1 MNKFAKFALL
11 LLAGTALA
19 ACQEKQEAAPTRPR
33 PVLSVVAQVEP
44 VTSLSFSGTVEA
56 RVETEFGFR
65 ILGRVVA
72 RNVQTGDL
80 VQKGDILAAIDPLAL
95 ELAVKSAQSDLAN
108 SEAQLANAITT
119 EQRQKTLFERQSGA
133 KAAYETAEL
142 ERKTA
147 EAAVAKAKANLRKA
161 SEQLGYAQLVAE
173 FDGVVTST
181 SAEIGQVVSPGQA
194 IATVARP
201 EVRDAVIDV
210 PEALGASLRVGA
222 PFEVA
227 LQLDPTQKARAV
239 VREISPQAD
248 AITRTYRTKLTL
260 LEAPEVMRLGS
271 VITATSS
278 NGGAPTIRLP
288 ASAIRRDEGK
298 TSVWV
303 VDTSTMTVAPREV
316 TIAGDPSAGG
326 SINIASGIQPGERI
340 VTAGVNS
347 LEEGQSI
354 RIDQEMTK

>member
-1 MNKFAKFALL
+1 MNKLSKFAML
-11 LLAGTALA
+11 LLAGSALT
-19 ACQEKQEAAPTRPR
+19 ACQGEQEPEATSPR
-33 PVLSVVAQVEP
+33 PVLSLVAQVEP
-44 VTSLSFSGTVEA
+44 AVQLSLSGTVEA

-80 VQKGDILAAIDPLAL
+80 VKKGDVLAAIDPLAL

-133 KAAYETAEL
+133 KAAYETAQLEL
-142 ERKTA
+142 KTA
-147 EAAVAKAKANLRKA
+147 EAAVAKAKANLGKA
-161 SEQLGYAQLVAE
+161 TEQLGYAQLIAE

-181 SAEIGQVVSPGQA
+181 SAEIGQVVSAGQA

-210 PEALGASLRVGA
+210 PEALGASLQAGA

-227 LQLDPTQKARAV
+227 LQLDPTLRAKAV
-239 VREISPQAD
+239 VREIAPQAD

-260 LEAPEVMRLGS
+260 IDPPDVMRLGS

-278 NGGAPTIRLP
+278 NGTAPAIRLP
-288 ASAIRRDEGK
+288 ASAIRTQDNK
-298 TSVWV
+298 TSVWI
-303 VDTSTMTVAPREV
+303 VDPTSKTVASRAV
-316 TIAGDPSAGG
+316 TVEEAPTAGG
-326 SINIASGIQPGERI
+326 SVAVVSGVEAGDRI

-354 RIDQEMTK
+354 RVDQEMTQ

>member
-1 MNKFAKFALL
+1 MRTLSKFAVL
-11 LLAGTALA
+11 LLAGSALA
-19 ACQEKQEAAPTRPR
+19 ACQAEQQEEKAAPR
-33 PVLSVVAQVEP
+33 PVLSLVVQMEP
-44 VTSLSFSGTVEA
+44 AVQLSLSGTVEA

-80 VQKGDILAAIDPLAL
+80 VKKGDILAAIDPLAL

-108 SEAQLANAITT
+108 SEAQLANAVTT

-133 KAAYETAEL
+133 KAVYETAEL

-147 EAAVAKAKANLRKA
+147 EAAVAKAKANLSKA
-161 SEQLGYAQLVAE
+161 TEQLGYAQLVAE

-181 SAEIGQVVSPGQA
+181 SAEIGQVVSAGQA

-201 EVRDAVIDV
+201 DVRDAVIDV
-210 PEALGASLRVGA
+210 PEALGTGLQVGA

-227 LQLDPTQKARAV
+227 LQLDPTLHAKAV
-239 VREISPQAD
+239 VREIAPQAD

-260 LEAPEVMRLGS
+260 IDAPEVMRLGS
-271 VITATSS
+271 VITATSI
-278 NGGAPTIRLP
+278 NGSAPTIRLP
-288 ASAIRRDEGK
+288 ASAIKTHDGQ
-298 TSVWV
+298 TSVWI
-303 VDTSTMTVAPREV
+303 VDATSKTVASRPV
-316 TIAGDPSAGG
+316 ALDTTPPAGG
-326 SINIASGIQPGERI
+326 SVAVVSGLEPGDRV

-354 RIDQEMTK
+354 RVDQEMTK

>member
-1 MNKFAKFALL
+1 MNTLSKFAVL
-11 LLAGTALA
+11 LLAGSALT
-19 ACQEKQEAAPTRPR
+19 ACQGEQEPEATAPR
-33 PVLSVVAQVEP
+33 PVLSLVAQMEP
-44 VTSLSFSGTVEA
+44 AVQLSLSGTVEA

-80 VQKGDILAAIDPLAL
+80 VKKGDVLAAIDPLAL

-133 KAAYETAEL
+133 KAAYETAQLEL
-142 ERKTA
+142 KTA
-147 EAAVAKAKANLRKA
+147 EAAVAKAKANLGKA
-161 SEQLGYAQLVAE
+161 TEQLGYAQLIAE

-181 SAEIGQVVSPGQA
+181 SAEIGQVVSAGQA

-210 PEALGASLRVGA
+210 PEALGASLQAGA

-227 LQLDPTQKARAV
+227 LQLDPTLRAKAV
-239 VREISPQAD
+239 VREIAPQAD

-260 LEAPEVMRLGS
+260 IDPPDVMRLGS

-278 NGGAPTIRLP
+278 NGTAPAIRLP
-288 ASAIRRDEGK
+288 ASAIRTEDNK
-298 TSVWV
+298 TSVWI
-303 VDTSTMTVAPREV
+303 VDPASKTVASRAV
-316 TIAGDPSAGG
+316 TIEGSPAAGGRVAVVSGVEAGD
-326 SINIASGIQPGERI
+326 RI

-354 RIDQEMTK
+354 RVDQELTQ